1 MDTLGELEAGM
12 RVRKHRP
19 WWLGVETQVEA
30 TGIGS
35 SESGKLVFL
44 SLFSG

>member
-1 MDTLGELEAGM
+1 MDTLGELGAGM

-30 TGIGS
+30 AGIGS
-35 SESGKLVFL
+35 SESKELVFL